1 MDSPRYLW
9 KPPRN
14 EGLDE
19 CFASLGRALY
29 LAQRYED
36 EVGEAALRAHFDEVL
51 KAERNKA
58 GDKLARRL
66 WLRTLHAKIQ
76 DLSDDHGYQQ
86 RLLRE
91 AKAERN
97 YIAHEAALGIEA
109 VARAC
114 SPKAT
119 LLARRRWLARLEY
132 ALLLIWF
139 AYDDVA
145 WINEAVASLPIPKIP
160 NFDEQWLAT
169 RNWVSADFGRLVRDN
184 DRRYVVRLRRPKHT
198 DAEQPGT

>member
-14 EGLDE
+14 EALDE

-36 EVGEAALRAHFDEVL
+36 QVGEAALRAHFDEMME
-51 KAERNKA
+51 AQRNNA
-58 GDKLARRL
+58 AAKLAGSL
-66 WLRTLHAKIQ
+66 SSRTLHAKIN
-76 DLSDDHGYQQ
+76 DLLDDHGYQQ
-86 RLLRE
+86 GLLKE

-114 SPKAT
+114 SPKAR
-119 LLARRRWLARLEY
+119 LLTRRRWLARLEY
-132 ALLLIWF
+132 ALLLMWF

-145 WINEAVASLPIPKIP
+145 WINEAVASSPIPRIP
-160 NFDEQWLAT
+160 NFEEQWLAT

-184 DRRYVVRLRRPKHT
+184 DRRYVARLSRPQHT
-198 DAEQPGT
+198 DE

>member
-9 KPPRN
+9 KPPRS
-14 EGLDE
+14 EALDE
-19 CFASLGRALY
+19 CFAALGRALY

-36 EVGEAALRAHFDEVL
+36 QVGEAALRAHFDEMM
-51 KAERNKA
+51 KAERNGA
-58 GDKLARRL
+58 AARRL
-66 WLRTLHAKIQ
+66 SRRLWSRTLHAKIQ
-76 DLSDDHGYQQ
+76 DLMGDHGYRQ
-86 RLLRE
+86 RVLTE

-114 SPKAT
+114 SPKAR
-119 LLARRRWLARLEY
+119 LLTRRRWLARLEY

-160 NFDEQWLAT
+160 NLEEQWLAT
-169 RNWVSADFGRLVRDN
+169 RNWVSADFARFVRDN
-184 DRRYVVRLRRPKHT
+184 DRRCIARLSRQQNS
-198 DAEQPGT
+198 DQGA